1 MLKYTNSKAFLKILW
16 TNEDKSR
23 TATFVIHKELSETE
37 QVQEL
42 LKAVGFLAT
51 TTGVIP
57 PSPPIHPVPTG
68 ATATTTPSATSA
80 KTVESAAVPPGPTT
94 PPGSRVQ
101 MMPPASL
108 SDLPA
113 GGLPPKAQ
121 KDLNWEDMPTTTV
134 PAHLAQAWET
144 IPPDEQGTW

>member
-1 MLKYTNSKAFLKILW
+1 MPLRYTNSKAFLKILW
-16 TNEDKSR
+16 TNEDRSR
-23 TATFVIHKELSETE
+23 TATFVIHKELPERE

-57 PSPPIHPVPTG
+57 PAPSAAG
-68 ATATTTPSATSA
+68 ATATMTPTASLA
-80 KTVESAAVPPGPTT
+80 KTAESGAVPPGPSTG
-94 PPGSRVQ
+94 PRVQ
-101 MMPPASL
+101 MMSPASL

-113 GGLPPKAQ
+113 GGLPPKPQ
-121 KDLNWEDMPTTTV
+121 GDLKWEDMPTTTV

-144 IPPDEQGTW
+144 IPPDEQDGW

>member
-1 MLKYTNSKAFLKILW
+1 MLRYTNSKAFLKILW

-57 PSPPIHPVPTG
+57 PAAAPTS
-68 ATATTTPSATSA
+68 ATATPSGMTLA
-80 KTVESAAVPPGPTT
+80 KTAELGAVPPGPSTG
-94 PPGSRVQ
+94 PRVQ
-101 MMPPASL
+101 MMSPASL

-113 GGLPPKAQ
+113 GGLPPKPQ
-121 KDLNWEDMPTTTV
+121 GDLKWEDMPTTTV

-144 IPPDEQGTW
+144 IPPDEQEGW